1 MSSKQEIKLLKQL
14 IEITSN
20 KKDKE
25 ELTLFLNKAIIGTK
39 VVNTKFNIR
48 SFPAKQAKAI
58 GFKTKK
64 SMLEFVKVNEL
75 NTKTIKSNEE
85 FTTQVTK
92 KLNMF
97 NDLKAINIMHNKHK
111 AIAEER
117 KPKTKTVNYT
127 AKFRIFSKLPD
138 NKDSL
143 IRIG

>member
-1 MSSKQEIKLLKQL
+1 
-14 IEITSN
+14 
-20 KKDKE
+20 
-25 ELTLFLNKAIIGTK
+25 
-39 VVNTKFNIR
+39 
-48 SFPAKQAKAI
+48 
-58 GFKTKK
+58 
-64 SMLEFVKVNEL
+64 L

-97 NDLKAINIMHNKHK
+97 NDLQAIYIMHKKHK